1 MLLLL
6 PHVQDGS
13 LSLQPP
19 QSLTQQGR
27 GGPDALISSST
38 AAAGAGG
45 QGVPPS
51 SPSQSA
57 THDVKQAQPA
67 AEAAAVSDLMPSEF
81 FQQGPAGVLQ
91 QVYDYTEQQGP
102 VAGQQQPRKRA
113 RPTPSTAEA
122 GGPADAPYLSLLQLY
137 EVGAADMQVAS
148 TPGGGSVLGRR
159 KAPGSG
165 SSSTGE
171 GSDGGLAAAGGGANK
186 RHAAQ
191 RAGSTL
197 AAVLAAEAAEAAA
210 EASAP
215 SKSKPRGRQGHAQNG
230 RPHKLKGVRQRP
242 WGKWASEIREPGTNN
257 RVWLGECV
265 AVRER
270 GMGTGWAAGA
280 TQMSVLVILLV
291 GWWLCT

>member
-1 MLLLL
+1 VPHMLAAAAC
-6 PHVQDGS
+6 VQDGS

-27 GGPDALISSST
+27 RGPDALISSST
-38 AAAGAGG
+38 AAAGPGSK
-45 QGVPPS
+45 GVAPS

-57 THDVKQAQPA
+57 THDAKHPA

-91 QVYDYTEQQGP
+91 QVLNFAEQQGP
-102 VAGQQQPRKRA
+102 AGGGQQPRKRP
-113 RPTPSTAEA
+113 RPASAPQAT
-122 GGPADAPYLSLLQLY
+122 GPAGSQPYLSLLQLY
-137 EVGAADMQVAS
+137 EAGAADMQVAS

-171 GSDGGLAAAGGGANK
+171 GSDSELAAAAGGAGPNK

-197 AAVLAAEAAEAAA
+197 AAVLAAEAAAAAAA

-215 SKSKPRGRQGHAQNG
+215 KAKPRGRQNQTRDG
-230 RPHKLKGVRQRP
+230 RPHKFKGVRQRP

-257 RVWLGECV
+257 RVWLGEFVVWKACLVVRQCWV
-265 AVRER
+265 AA
-270 GMGTGWAAGA
+270 TGA
-280 TQMSVLVILLV
+280 TQVSMQL
-291 GWWLCT
+291 